1 MIPLLPSIEPPALIE
16 ISEIKA
22 NPEIFVARALPKID
36 KTNKKIDRDND
47 YRRSRSVPA
56 YAEHEL
62 LLSAD
67 HHTKLTPYYAYL
79 ITQERNGK
87 QNRFE
92 LSIPETENENQS
104 IPIDNIETV
113 EVIADRQEYD
123 EQRQVIMAEGNVVM
137 RFAQA
142 VLISDRLE
150 VNLRDR
156 VAVAQG
162 NVVLRR
168 GEQVLRGEK
177 FEYYLVQD
185 RGKIINASGE
195 VFQPTLG
202 QDTSARLPTDETIP
216 DRALS
221 SSLAEKQPL
230 VDVAA
235 TGEGIGLSLGSSR
248 DLGLLDSARNIP
260 GAKVGGTIN
269 RMRFQAETI
278 DFDVEGWQAVNF
290 RLTNDPFSP
299 PELELRAD
307 TAEFE
312 QIEPLVSELKTTKS
326 RIVIDQNVSLPLL
339 KNQFVFDGRPRQP
352 SILQFGFDGD
362 ERGGLF
368 VQRSFNLL
376 STEKVS
382 WDITPQYFLQKAIFP
397 DAFGVDQDEDGGI
410 FDPSSFGV
418 KTQFITVF
426 SQRTNIQAKGSLTS
440 LDFSDLEDDLRA
452 KFAVNQSVGN
462 LNQPHN
468 LSFEYNFRERLFN
481 GSLGF
486 QTVFSSVGGI
496 VTSPTISLGKTG
508 VNLKYQGSIQNINS
522 DTDRQEFLDPGQ
534 NEDRIN
540 LTRYQVAASL
550 NKGFSLWQG
559 KPLASTPEQGLRYT
573 PVPIVPFLRLN
584 TGLTGVS
591 SFYSSGD
598 SQKSLRANVGI
609 QGQIGHFSRSYLDY
623 TGFNITYF
631 QGFLDN
637 ESPFLFDRFADE
649 RVLALG
655 ISQQIYGPIRLGV
668 QTSLNLDEN
677 DDISTD
683 YVLEYSRR
691 THNISLR
698 YNPVLQIGS
707 ISLRI
712 SDFNFRGDPNP
723 FDSNDVRPV
732 VQGVSR

>member
-1 MIPLLPSIEPPALIE
+1 MIPLLPPTEPPALIE

-22 NPEIFVARALPKID
+22 TPEIFAVKPFPKID
-36 KTNKKIDRDND
+36 KQKKKIDRD
-47 YRRSRSVPA
+47 P
-56 YAEHEL
+56 EL
-62 LLSAD
+62 E
-67 HHTKLTPYYAYL
+67 PYYAYL
-79 ITQERNGK
+79 ITQERNGE
-87 QNRFE
+87 QNKFE
-92 LSIPETENENQS
+92 LSVPETENETQP
-104 IPIDNIETV
+104 IPIDDVETV

-123 EQRQVIMAEGNVVM
+123 DRRQVIRAEGNVVM

-195 VFQPTLG
+195 VFQPTLFR
-202 QDTSARLPTDETIP
+202 DVSARLPNDETIP

-221 SSLAEKQPL
+221 NRLVANQPL
-230 VDVAA
+230 TDVTAS
-235 TGEGIGLSLGSSR
+235 EGLGVSLGSSR
-248 DLGLLDSARNIP
+248 DLGLLDSSSNVP

-269 RMRFQAETI
+269 RVRFQAETI
-278 DFDVEGWQAVNF
+278 DFEADGWQAVNF

-307 TAEFE
+307 TAEFR
-312 QIEPLVSELKTTKS
+312 QTEPLVSELTTTKS
-326 RIVIDQNVSLPLL
+326 RVVIDRNVSLPLI
-339 KNQFVFDGRPRQP
+339 KNRLVFDGRPRQP
-352 SILQFGFDGD
+352 SILQFGFDGE

-368 VQRSFNLL
+368 VERSFNLV
-376 STEKVS
+376 STEKVN
-382 WDITPQYFLQKAIFP
+382 WDITPQYYLQRAIFP
-397 DAFGVDQDEDGGI
+397 DAFDLNEDEDGGI
-410 FDPSSFGV
+410 FDLSALGF
-418 KTQFITVF
+418 KTKFSTVF
-426 SQRTNIQAKGSLTS
+426 SLRTNIQASGSLTS
-440 LDFSDLEDDLRA
+440 MEFSDLEDDLRA
-452 KFAVNQSVGN
+452 KFAFNQSIGN
-462 LNQPHN
+462 LARPHN
-468 LSFEYNFRERLFN
+468 FSFQYNFRERLFN
-481 GSLGF
+481 GSIGF

-496 VTSPTISLGKTG
+496 ITSPNIPLGKTG
-508 VNLKYQGSIQNINS
+508 INLNYQGSIQNINA
-522 DTDRQEFLDPGQ
+522 DTDRPEFLELGQ
-534 NEDRIN
+534 DEERIN
-540 LTRYQVAASL
+540 LTRYQAAVSL
-550 NKGFSLWQG
+550 GKGFSLWQG
-559 KPLASTPEQGLRYT
+559 QPLPPTKKQGLRYS

-591 SFYSSGD
+591 SFYSNGD

-609 QGQIGHFSRSYLDY
+609 QGQIGNFSRSYLDY

-631 QGFLDN
+631 QGFLDE

-649 RVLALG
+649 RVLSLG
-655 ISQQIYGPIRLGV
+655 ITQQIYGPIRFGL
-668 QTSLNLDEN
+668 QTSLNLDEG
-677 DDISTD
+677 DEISTD
-683 YVLEYSRR
+683 YILEYSRR

-698 YNPVLQIGS
+698 YNPVLKIGS

-712 SDFNFRGDPNP
+712 SDFNFRGDPEP
-723 FDSNDVRPV
+723 FDSNGIRPV